1 MDVVGDRRNV
11 VIPVVQR
18 RAGEEGKG
26 VFSMQAEILIPD
38 REVERRMRW
47 DAFLDTYSVYLRDPT
62 PLNAA
67 QLHLAGLAL
76 EKCEKRFSAADFE
89 AEHLGWNLAA
99 I

>member
-1 MDVVGDRRNV
+1 MTT
-11 VIPVVQR
+11 PVQH
-18 RAGEEGKG
+18 RADEEGKG

-47 DAFLDTYSVYLRDPT
+47 DAFLDAYNVYLRDPT

-76 EKCEKRFSAADFE
+76 EKCEEHFTAADFE
-89 AEHLGWNLAA
+89 MKHLGWNLAA
-99 I
+99 L